1 MSFATLCLYVNGSL
15 EILDNYEINRD
26 TTTIRHKHKQNI
38 LTQVD
43 NDGYKRVVVPIDG
56 IKQTVSVARA
66 MLSTFVGPPPDKTFT
81 ADHINR
87 KRDDDSLDNLRWASK
102 QEQISNRNIQQTN
115 NGGRIVV
122 YDGVERT
129 VKEWAEEL
137 DLCVSTI
144 KWRVGNKPEW
154 SYKTYDNLSG
164 EVWVTVENNT
174 EISNLGRVGKINTSA
189 HRVYETHEICRS
201 NGYPILNINKQKR
214 YLHILVFKAFY
225 PDEYENKPDGHMVC
239 HKNDNKLDCSIDNLY
254 LGSASNNTIDA
265 HNNGKFDGTN
275 RERTKCYG
283 IDILSGENR
292 QFDSLPDAVIWLK
305 NNGYPKA
312 AKSSISRCINKQL
325 NKTYGHT
332 WHKYELSPER
342 KRGNDQDAGQV

>member
-15 EILDNYEINRD
+15 KILDNYEICRD
-26 TTTIRHKHKQNI
+26 TANIRHKYKQNI
-38 LTQVD
+38 LTQIYN
-43 NDGYKRVVVPIDG
+43 NDGYKRVVARVDG
-56 IKQTVSVARA
+56 KNQTVLLGRA
-66 MLSTFVGPPPDKTFT
+66 MLSTFLGPPDNPTFT

-87 KRDDDSLDNLRWASK
+87 KRDDDRLDNLRWASK
-102 QEQISNRNIQQTN
+102 QEQISNRNTQQTN

-129 VKEWAEEL
+129 VKEWADIL

-154 SYKTYDNLSG
+154 SYKKYDNISG
-164 EVWVTVENNT
+164 EIWVTIGNNT
-174 EISNLGRVGKINTSA
+174 EVSNLGRVGQNKTTER
-189 HRVYETHEICRS
+189 RVYETHEICIK
-201 NGYPILNINKQKR
+201 NGYPVLTINNKNEN
-214 YLHILVFKAFY
+214 LHILVFKAFY
-225 PDEYENKPDGHMVC
+225 PDEYETKQDGHMIC

-254 LGSASNNTIDA
+254 IGSASDNTRDA
-265 HNNGKFDGTN
+265 HNNGKFDGTA
-275 RERTKCYG
+275 RERSSCCGT
-283 IDILSGENR
+283 DILTGEKH

-312 AKSSISRCINKQL
+312 AKSSISRCLNNKL

-332 WHKYELSPER
+332 WHKISSPR
-342 KRGNDQDAGQV
+342 VKI